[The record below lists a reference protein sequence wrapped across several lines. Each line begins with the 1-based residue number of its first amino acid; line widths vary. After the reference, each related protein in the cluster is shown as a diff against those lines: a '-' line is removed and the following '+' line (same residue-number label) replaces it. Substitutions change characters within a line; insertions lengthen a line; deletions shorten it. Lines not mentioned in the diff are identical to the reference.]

1 MAVTEQLDNSD
12 KMEQTGN
19 LDKMDKTGRKGQLDL
34 PVPPDKLDKLDKV
47 IQFLDAVC
55 VSAKDVPY

>member
-19 LDKMDKTGRKGQLDL
+19 LDKMDKTGRKDQLDL

-47 IQFLDAVC
+47 IQR
-55 VSAKDVPY
+55 VSAKYVAY

>member
-1 MAVTEQLDNSD
+1 MAVTDQLDNSD

-34 PVPPDKLDKLDKV
+34 PVPPDKLDKLDMV
-47 IQFLDAVC
+47 IQR
-55 VSAKDVPY
+55 VSAKYVAY